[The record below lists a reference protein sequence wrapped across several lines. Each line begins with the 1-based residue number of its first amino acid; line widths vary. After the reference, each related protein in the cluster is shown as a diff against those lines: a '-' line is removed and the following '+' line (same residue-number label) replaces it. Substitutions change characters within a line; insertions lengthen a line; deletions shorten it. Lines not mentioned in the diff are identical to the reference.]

1 METITPFLQ
10 GLVCLENLPEI
21 CLVSE
26 AKELRTLQISL
37 QQSSTLLT
45 YNTEEKLKSP
55 YLLEEVYLCQA
66 FIDHRNSLLRP
77 VFSASWLFYSWDVLW
92 HNTWQQRFTQRRV
105 YFGLWFKG
113 IQTIMEVMSVGAGG
127 SQSHCT
133 YIKKQTEAGT
143 QSATSFLLSIHPG
156 TQPMVCCSES
166 G

>member
-66 FIDHRNSLLRP
+66 FIDHRNSLLCP
-77 VFSASWLFYSWDVLW
+77 VFSASWLFYS
-92 HNTWQQRFTQRRV
+92 
-105 YFGLWFKG
+105 
-113 IQTIMEVMSVGAGG
+113 
-127 SQSHCT
+127 
-133 YIKKQTEAGT
+133 
-143 QSATSFLLSIHPG
+143 
-156 TQPMVCCSES
+156 
-166 G
+166 